1 MATTTIPWGDG
12 SGDNIYLTYSASQGD
27 QTVLVS
33 SDANV
38 GGARTKDI
46 TFSVNVGGTVISR
59 VLTVLQPAQSE
70 LIVPIYNGV
79 YPSYNDVA
87 RGFAV
92 SIPSEYQR
100 VEYISAIGTSVID
113 TGIVVAETDV
123 IYATYML
130 NPDYLSVNTDK
141 MLFCCRDGYSGGG
154 LWADDYGTQNRWYAR
169 FGSPNSASQTSPTP
183 EYISGKHTVE
193 MKKSSFAI
201 DGNKLL
207 TPGFS
212 SMPSTTLCISGKID
226 TNNVML
232 WGFYGFIYDSGIL
245 KADGTPRWWGI
256 PVKRISDGA
265 GGMYDIVSNNF
276 HPSLGSAPFGVGP
289 FV

>member
-33 SDANV
+33 SDAN
-38 GGARTKDI
+38 GGAARTKDI

-113 TGIVVAETDV
+113 TGIVAEETDV

-141 MLFCCRDGYSGGG
+141 MLFCCKDGYSGGG
-154 LWADDYGTQNRWYAR
+154 VWVDVYGSQNRWYAR
-169 FGSPNSASQTSPTP
+169 FGSPGSVNGLFDT
-183 EYISGKHTVE
+183 YLSGKHTAE
-193 MKKSSFAI
+193 LKKQSLSI
-201 DGNKLL
+201 DGNKILA
-207 TPGFS
+207 PSFS
-212 SMPSTTLCISGKID
+212 SMPNTSICFAGKLN
-226 TNNVML
+226 TSNVIA
-232 WGFYGFIYDSGIL
+232 WGFCGNLYEGTGIL
-245 KADGTPRWWGI
+245 KADGSARWWGI
-256 PVKRISDGA
+256 PVKRLSDDA
-265 GGMYDIVSNNF
+265 GGMFDIVSNNF
-276 HPSLGSAPFGVGP
+276 YPSLGTSPFGVGP
-289 FV
+289 AV